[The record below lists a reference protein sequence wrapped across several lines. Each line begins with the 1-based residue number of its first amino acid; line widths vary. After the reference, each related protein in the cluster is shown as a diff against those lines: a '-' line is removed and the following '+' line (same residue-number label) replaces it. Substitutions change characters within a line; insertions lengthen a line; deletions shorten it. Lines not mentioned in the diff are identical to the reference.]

1 MDAKLSNFSELSN
14 ILSVKSSLRTNL
26 MALFTR
32 FGLGH
37 LLCRMSL
44 EKQAG
49 VPAVQLILSLCLF
62 RIAGESIHSMYKK
75 SYYDLLNTGHNC
87 YYRMLRR
94 TTMDWRKLLLGMAL
108 RFLAILRKEHAEVS
122 SDNTSY
128 IFDDTTLEKTGYG
141 IEQISRV
148 FDHVQGKCVLGFKLL
163 VCAFFDGKST
173 IPIDMSL
180 HCEKGKKKDYGLTA
194 KQRKHRFSKKR
205 KKEDPNSTR
214 LRESTQSKLHVA
226 VEMLRRAWAH
236 KSLRAKYVL
245 CDSWFTCEYFISEV
259 LKLGKGALHLVGL
272 AKMGNTK
279 YSVYGKLHNAMEL
292 IALYEGN
299 PQFCHNCRRYK
310 CHYIALRGKLGDQPV
325 RIFLIRY
332 GRNQR
337 WNILLSTELSMSFVR
352 AFEVYQIRWNIEVL
366 NKECKQYLGL
376 GTCAGRDFD
385 EQIADCTLCFLTY
398 ITMAIEKRF
407 SEYETMGELFA
418 NMGED
423 LMALTLWKRVLACI
437 KRLLEVL
444 CEHLGVTID
453 ELEESLINDDE
464 AASAYLVMAK
474 ALEDRERAKRTA

>member
-1 MDAKLSNFSELSN
+1 MLLSHATSGHYGLAQASFGHG
-14 ILSVKSSLRTNL
+14 SS
-26 MALFTR
+26 
-32 FGLGH
+32 
-37 LLCRMSL
+37 
-44 EKQAG
+44 
-49 VPAVQLILSLCLF
+49 
-62 RIAGESIHSMYKK
+62 
-75 SYYDLLNTGHNC
+75 
-87 YYRMLRR
+87 
-94 TTMDWRKLLLGMAL
+94 
-108 RFLAILRKEHAEVS
+108 FLAILHKEHAEVS

-180 HCEKGKKKDYGLTA
+180 HCEKGKKKEYGLTA

-292 IALYEGN
+292 IAQYEGN

-310 CHYIALRGKLGDQPV
+310 CHYIALRGKLGGQSV

-337 WNILLSTELSMSFVR
+337 WNILLST
-352 AFEVYQIRWNIEVL
+352 
-366 NKECKQYLGL
+366 
-376 GTCAGRDFD
+376 
-385 EQIADCTLCFLTY
+385 
-398 ITMAIEKRF
+398 
-407 SEYETMGELFA
+407 
-418 NMGED
+418 D
-423 LMALTLWKRVLACI
+423 LMYVFRQ
-437 KRLLEVL
+437 
-444 CEHLGVTID
+444 
-453 ELEESLINDDE
+453 SL
-464 AASAYLVMAK
+464 
-474 ALEDRERAKRTA
+474 

>member
-26 MALFTR
+26 MSLFTR

-49 VPAVQLILSLCLF
+49 IPTVLLILSLCLF

-87 YYRMLRR
+87 YYRMMRR
-94 TTMDWRKLLLGMAL
+94 ATMDWRKLLIGMAL

-122 SDNTSY
+122 SDNASY

-148 FDHVQGKCVLGFKLL
+148 FDHVQGKCILGFKLL

-180 HCEKGKKKDYGLTA
+180 HCEKGKKKDFGLTA
-194 KQRKHRFSKKR
+194 KQRKNRFSKKR
-205 KKEDPNSTR
+205 KKEDPNFMR
-214 LRESTQSKLHVA
+214 FKESTDSKLQVA
-226 VEMLRRAWAH
+226 VEMLKRAWAH

-279 YSVYGKLHNAMEL
+279 YMTTNWGELSAKAIITKLKAKKEVK
-292 IALYEGN
+292 YS
-299 PQFCHNCRRYK
+299 RRYH
-310 CHYIALRGKLGDQPV
+310 CHYSEIEVVLGKRSVKLFFCKRGKKEAWKVLLTTDLNL
-325 RIFLIRY
+325 RFMRAYEIY
-332 GRNQR
+332 SMR
-337 WNILLSTELSMSFVR
+337 WS
-352 AFEVYQIRWNIEVL
+352 IEV
-366 NKECKQYLGL
+366 
-376 GTCAGRDFD
+376 F
-385 EQIADCTLCFLTY
+385 
-398 ITMAIEKRF
+398 F
-407 SEYETMGELFA
+407 S
-418 NMGED
+418 D
-423 LMALTLWKRVLACI
+423 S
-437 KRLLEVL
+437 KRLLGLADCSSRDFSAHIAHVSL
-444 CEHLGVTID
+444 VMIRYNILASIKRTLDYDTIGGLFGDMYLGVHELTVVEKIWAIIIEVVAVVSELIGADSD
-453 ELEESLINDDE
+453 ELTIQIIENDKRL
-464 AASAYLVMAK
+464 AAL
-474 ALEDRERAKRTA
+474 REYAQTA